1 MYPKDHRLRK
11 SKEIEKLF
19 KNGKSFLTPTI
30 SIRFAK
36 NNLGSSRFAVII
48 STKVHKRAVKRNLIK
63 RRLRAVLREVIE
75 TVKPGLDIAISA
87 RPLILKSSFQETKN
101 TLLWALRKANLIN

>member
-1 MYPKDHRLRK
+1 MYPADYRLRK

-30 SIRFAK
+30 SLRFAK
-36 NNLGSSRFAVII
+36 NNLDSSRFAVII

-63 RRLRAVLREVIE
+63 RRIRAVLREVVE
-75 TVKPGLDIAISA
+75 AVKPGFDIAISA
-87 RPLILKSSFQETKN
+87 RPPILKSDFQEIRD
-101 TLLWALRKANLIN
+101 TLLWALRKTNLIN